1 MKAIILAA
9 GRGSRMG
16 ELTSKLP
23 KCMTV
28 LFNKQLIEW
37 QFLSLNHKAISE
49 IGIVTGY
56 LKNKFKY
63 KKRYFVNN
71 NWENSNMVSSLLTAI
86 DWLRNDIAPSLNVG
100 FSFTFLATFFA
111 SNAVSASPVLNP
123 GASVLGVP

>member
-63 KKRYFVNN
+63 KKNI
-71 NWENSNMVSSLLTAI
+71 LLIIIGKIAI
-86 DWLRNDIAPSLNVG
+86 WFHLC
-100 FSFTFLATFFA
+100 
-111 SNAVSASPVLNP
+111 
-123 GASVLGVP
+123 